1 MTSVKN
7 PKPVGLSVHFY
18 DSPRISIDWHLV
30 MSDGKDLV
38 N

>member
-18 DSPRISIDWHLV
+18 DSPRISID
-30 MSDGKDLV
+30 
-38 N
+38 